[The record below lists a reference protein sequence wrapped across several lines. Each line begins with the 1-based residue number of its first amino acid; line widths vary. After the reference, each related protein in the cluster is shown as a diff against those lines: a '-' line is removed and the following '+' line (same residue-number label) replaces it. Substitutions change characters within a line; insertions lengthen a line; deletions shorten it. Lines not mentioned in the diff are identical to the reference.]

1 MLAQKP
7 DRTLYW
13 LNVSMGTPGQKQSL
27 QLDTASV
34 GLLVPATGSNL
45 CSATAVLC
53 SILGS
58 FTSLLSSTFSDTNQ
72 QTTEGFLDGS
82 SVTGDWIYD
91 TLTLGGVSVASQL
104 AVLGTSGTGIS
115 NGVMGI
121 GFPASYP
128 TVNHNLAA
136 QGKISSNSYSLWL
149 DSLVSIKWH
158 DSFWRPNTARF
169 IPPLKQVP
177 VIGSQ
182 RSDGSTSYNSPTIQL
197 TGVSTTAGSVTTGQI
212 GSGYSV
218 EAILDT
224 GTTTTVLPSDVATNI
239 INALGAMYY
248 PIGGT
253 SGNAVILC
261 SAASGSQSVGFQFG
275 GSSGP
280 SINVPISELV
290 FGNLGSLNGIAY
302 CQFGIYSAPSSDNLP
317 TIMGDTFLRSAYVVY
332 HLDADTIGLA
342 QTNHNG
348 GSPKIIELPQSGI
361 PST

>member
-1 MLAQKP
+1 MALWLALLALAGSTLAQAQRVVMAGIWKPLPDLSGFATDSNDTISRRALSIVLAQKP

-91 TLTLGGVSVASQL
+91 TLTLDGVSVTSQL

-149 DSLVSIKWH
+149 DSLSASSGTIL
-158 DSFWRPNTARF
+158 FGGLNTARF
-169 IPPLKQVP
+169 LPPLRQVP

-197 TGVSTTAGSVTTGQI
+197 TRVSTTAGSVTTGQI

-224 GTTTTVLPSDVATNI
+224 GTTATVLPSDVATNI

-248 PIGGT
+248 PTGGT
-253 SGNAVILC
+253 SGNAIIPY
-261 SAASGSQSVGFQFG
+261 SAASGSQSVSFQFG

-290 FGNLGSLNGIAY
+290 LGNLGSLNGIAY
-302 CQFGIYSAPSSDNLP
+302 C
-317 TIMGDTFLRSAYVVY
+317 
-332 HLDADTIGLA
+332 
-342 QTNHNG
+342 
-348 GSPKIIELPQSGI
+348 
-361 PST
+361 